1 MAEEKEKEKEK
12 KPAAAAKAAKKKL
25 KNVAEGV
32 AHIHSTFNN
41 TLISITDKAGNTICW
56 ATPGKLG
63 FKGTRKGTPY
73 AAQVAAESVSKI
85 AIENG
90 IRRLDCRIK
99 GPGQGRETAIRTLQ
113 AAGIEIGN
121 IVDVTPAP
129 HNGCRPRKRRRV

>member
-1 MAEEKEKEKEK
+1 MAEEK
-12 KPAAAAKAAKKKL
+12 KPAGKAAKKKL
-25 KNVAEGV
+25 KNIAEGV
-32 AHIHSTFNN
+32 VHICSTFNN
-41 TLISITDKAGNTICW
+41 TMITITDKAGNNICW
-56 ATPGKLG
+56 ASPGMYG

-73 AAQVAAESVSKI
+73 AAQVTAEAVAKV

-90 IRRLDCRIK
+90 VRRVDCRIK
-99 GPGQGRETAIRTLQ
+99 GPGQGRETAIRTIQ

>member
-1 MAEEKEKEKEK
+1 MAEQKEQK
-12 KPAAAAKAAKKKL
+12 KPAAQKTAVKKKL

-41 TLISITDKAGNTICW
+41 TMITITDKSGGAICW
-56 ATPGKLG
+56 SSPGKLG

-73 AAQVAAESVSKI
+73 AAQVAAEAVSKV

-90 IRRLDCRIK
+90 IRRLDCRVK

-121 IVDVTPAP
+121 IIDVTPAP